1 MFEAIERTLLII
13 LMAILLYC
21 ERGNRK
27 DIDDIYSILEAEESD
42 Q

>member
-1 MFEAIERTLLII
+1 MFEAIEQALLII

-27 DIDDIYSILEAEESD
+27 DIDNIYDILEAEEAE